1 MAMGPHYSLAAP
13 DPRCRGASALL
24 LGPSRP
30 WLQSWMSGASRRGLC
45 PVCWV
50 YATFMVPPRRETEAR
65 DADRPAP
72 APPTGSGS
80 DAERRT
86 SGRLLVRA
94 GTIAPRNENEIANR
108 FTIRSET
115 QEQLTM
121 GWILSWIRIM
131 SPSSCLHDRSSPA
144 ISISCESVGSVGLC
158 FTAAAH
164 KNGRREPWTR
174 PDADEAGT
182 CGA

>member
-1 MAMGPHYSLAAP
+1 MPRCFCVAVGSLAPLVAVL
-13 DPRCRGASALL
+13 DVGRLAEGAVSGMLGRGYTRHLT
-24 LGPSRP
+24 
-30 WLQSWMSGASRRGLC
+30 
-45 PVCWV
+45 
-50 YATFMVPPRRETEAR
+50 TFMVPPRRETKAR

-72 APPTGSGS
+72 APPPGSGS

-94 GTIAPRNENEIANR
+94 VTIAPRNENEIANR

-164 KNGRREPWTR
+164 KKWTSR
-174 PDADEAGT
+174 TLDASR
-182 CGA
+182 CR